1 MPYKLRRLV
10 IKPTLACTAHCP
22 SCALRL
28 KLYRECRDEKSL
40 DLDQWRV
47 IIQDAHRLGCTDLH
61 ISGGEPTLYPELIEL
76 VEMGTRWGMV
86 TNVNTNG
93 SRIPPG
99 MARELARAGLGSIT
113 VSLYSW
119 QAQVHDQARQEPG
132 LFERAIGAIERLQAQ
147 PGLLVDLQTLLSNYN
162 ILDFDHF
169 LEMAYRLG
177 VGYVYVSYMEG
188 DVERRW
194 LPTLDQIRQFR
205 AEVLPRA
212 KALIHRLAPPE
223 LREEALKRVESIF
236 PDDVQRAY
244 RFASGV
250 YHPDQKPNC
259 PRPYSFALVLT
270 NGQVHPCNGVEYCHE
285 PVMGNAHKS
294 RLVDLWASPAWERFR
309 AERMEWCHRC
319 PMNLHFRIPIRGEKQ
334 CKSL

>member
-93 SRIPPG
+93 SCIPPG

-162 ILDFDHF
+162 VLDFDRF

-177 VGYVYVSYMEG
+177 VGYVYVSYIEG
-188 DVERRW
+188 DVEKRW
-194 LPTLDQIRQFR
+194 LPTLGQIRQFR

-223 LREEALKRVESIF
+223 LREEALKQVESIF

-309 AERMEWCHRC
+309 VERMEWCHRC